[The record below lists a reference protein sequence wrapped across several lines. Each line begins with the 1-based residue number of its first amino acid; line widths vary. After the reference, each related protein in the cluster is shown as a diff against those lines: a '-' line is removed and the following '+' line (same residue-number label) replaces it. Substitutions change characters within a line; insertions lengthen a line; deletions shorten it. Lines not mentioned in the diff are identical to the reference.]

1 VKATSVLVTA
11 IFVVLGAALAGL
23 MSVYRTAVLE
33 PRLKGEAVANA
44 EVLARSQA
52 NFISGALRNGTPE
65 ERAKRV
71 GAALD
76 ELLLLRDQATKT
88 PYFTSIRLEVDYDA
102 VKAPKGSLDVAK
114 TNPGETGGFPAKV
127 AIYDPETYELL
138 ALAHFSVSDRF
149 FRQLGRDIRVE
160 MGRVTLAVEALLVLL
175 WAALLVL
182 LRKLERQTLE
192 RHRAERALGRQEERY
207 ERLVTGL
214 STYFVYRRERGGRIG
229 FVSDSVRRV
238 LGFAPAEFVERFAGR
253 LSGPSGRV
261 SADGSERTFEV
272 ELSDDREVKH
282 HLEMTEVPVRGESGV
297 VVAFEG
303 IARDVTPQRILEEE
317 LRHAKE
323 QAESANLAKS
333 QFLANMSHE
342 IRTPLNAILG
352 MTGLARKLAS
362 SEKQRDYL
370 EKISAS
376 GRHLVEIIED
386 ILDLS
391 RIEAGR
397 LSMLE
402 EDFDLDELLADLAD
416 VVGERAGAKGLEV
429 LFAPAADVPRR
440 LRGDPVRLKQI
451 LLNLL
456 GNATKFTDRGEIAVT
471 IEPVD
476 VRHDRAVLRFAVR
489 DTGIGISRED
499 LARICEPFTQVDGS
513 TTRRYGGAGLG
524 LAISRR
530 LVALM
535 GGELTAES
543 EPGKGST
550 FTFTTS
556 FGVPAGAA
564 AARHLA
570 TPFRELPVLVA
581 DDHPSARLAIA
592 TMLETMSC
600 RVTAVGSGEEAL
612 TRAEEASKE
621 GHPYQIAVL
630 DWKMPGLDGIE
641 VAGRLA
647 RSGAPPKVILVTA
660 YAWDEAVGDAERA
673 GVSLVLHKPVSPST
687 LHDAVLHLLTPE
699 SRPAG
704 LVRRL
709 VARRFVEGQ
718 NVLLVEDHPINRELA
733 RELLAQ
739 TGLSVTEATNGVEAL
754 ELLAARRF
762 DAVLMDVQMP
772 GMDGLEA
779 VRAIRAQETTKH
791 LPVIAMTA
799 HAMLGDRERFLEA
812 GMSDYVAKP
821 IEESE
826 LQRVLSRWLRVA
838 EEGPSA
844 DTGAAPAAAELPEA
858 LPGFD
863 LASGLRRAGSVELY
877 RRLVRM
883 FLRDVDG
890 AVARLSGLLAAGD
903 VSGALQFLHTLKGTA
918 GTVGARFIAEESAAL
933 EAALKKS
940 AHARPA
946 LETFGAA
953 IEEAQKSGDLL
964 AASPAGNARE
974 ELLEGTVAIDAL
986 PIARRLAAHVAESNL
1001 AAASTFAELKAVLG
1015 KRLAAE
1021 LRELEAA
1028 LDRLDFE
1035 SATGCVRE
1043 ISARLEGA
1051 AA

>member
-1 VKATSVLVTA
+1 MKATSVLVTA

-23 MSVYRTAVLE
+23 MSVYRSAVLE

-52 NFISGALRNGTPE
+52 NFLSDALRGGSAE
-65 ERAKRV
+65 DRAKRV

-102 VKAPKGSLDVAK
+102 VKAPKRSLDVAK

-149 FRQLGRDIRVE
+149 FRQLGRDVRVE

-192 RHRAERALGRQEERY
+192 RHRAERALGRQEEQY
-207 ERLVTGL
+207 ERLLDGL
-214 STYFVYRRERGGRIG
+214 STYFVYRKERGGRLG

-272 ELSDDREVKH
+272 ELADDREVKH

-297 VVAFEG
+297 VVAYEG

-370 EKISAS
+370 EKIAAS

-402 EDFDLDELLADLAD
+402 EEFDVDELLADLAD

-440 LRGDPVRLKQI
+440 LRGDPVRLKQV

-456 GNATKFTDRGEIAVT
+456 GNATKFTDRGEIVVT
-471 IEPVD
+471 IEPVE
-476 VRHDRAVLRFAVR
+476 VRLDRAVLRFAVR

-513 TTRRYGGAGLG
+513 TTRRYGG
-524 LAISRR
+524 
-530 LVALM
+530 
-535 GGELTAES
+535 
-543 EPGKGST
+543 
-550 FTFTTS
+550 
-556 FGVPAGAA
+556 
-564 AARHLA
+564 
-570 TPFRELPVLVA
+570 
-581 DDHPSARLAIA
+581 
-592 TMLETMSC
+592 
-600 RVTAVGSGEEAL
+600 
-612 TRAEEASKE
+612 
-621 GHPYQIAVL
+621 
-630 DWKMPGLDGIE
+630 
-641 VAGRLA
+641 
-647 RSGAPPKVILVTA
+647 
-660 YAWDEAVGDAERA
+660 
-673 GVSLVLHKPVSPST
+673 
-687 LHDAVLHLLTPE
+687 
-699 SRPAG
+699 
-704 LVRRL
+704 
-709 VARRFVEGQ
+709 
-718 NVLLVEDHPINRELA
+718 
-733 RELLAQ
+733 
-739 TGLSVTEATNGVEAL
+739 
-754 ELLAARRF
+754 
-762 DAVLMDVQMP
+762 
-772 GMDGLEA
+772 
-779 VRAIRAQETTKH
+779 
-791 LPVIAMTA
+791 
-799 HAMLGDRERFLEA
+799 
-812 GMSDYVAKP
+812 
-821 IEESE
+821 
-826 LQRVLSRWLRVA
+826 
-838 EEGPSA
+838 
-844 DTGAAPAAAELPEA
+844 
-858 LPGFD
+858 
-863 LASGLRRAGSVELY
+863 
-877 RRLVRM
+877 
-883 FLRDVDG
+883 
-890 AVARLSGLLAAGD
+890 
-903 VSGALQFLHTLKGTA
+903 
-918 GTVGARFIAEESAAL
+918 
-933 EAALKKS
+933 
-940 AHARPA
+940 
-946 LETFGAA
+946 
-953 IEEAQKSGDLL
+953 
-964 AASPAGNARE
+964 
-974 ELLEGTVAIDAL
+974 
-986 PIARRLAAHVAESNL
+986 
-1001 AAASTFAELKAVLG
+1001 
-1015 KRLAAE
+1015 
-1021 LRELEAA
+1021 
-1028 LDRLDFE
+1028 
-1035 SATGCVRE
+1035 
-1043 ISARLEGA
+1043 
-1051 AA
+1051 